1 MEKEGKGRLVS
12 YAAYVSCPTS
22 KGWWAYRAQLKHKI
36 SRDEVLLKT
45 AYIAF
50 YALSAEIPMRKE
62 TSSSSKKAEAVNAA
76 SDAQNDSGAAA
87 TASKKKNVFAT
98 SSANDSTE
106 IPIGKEASSSKPE
119 AANSAAN
126 DF

>member
-36 SRDEVLLKT
+36 SQDEVLLKT

-62 TSSSSKKAEAVNAA
+62 TSSKAKAVNAA
-76 SDAQNDSGAAA
+76 SDAQNDSCAAA
-87 TASKKKNVFAT
+87 AASKKKNVFAT
-98 SSANDSTE
+98 SSASDFTE
-106 IPIGKEASSSKPE
+106 MQKQQRLPAIPP
-119 AANSAAN
+119 
-126 DF
+126 